1 MTTGERLKA
10 MRINAGYCTTKE
22 LEQFAKEIGNGY
34 RASII
39 YNIESGY
46 RKVGLKVIGKWC
58 KVCKQEKF
66 ISNFIK

>member
-10 MRINAGYCTTKE
+10 MRINAGFINTKE
-22 LEQFAKEIGNGY
+22 VEAFAKEISEGY

-39 YNIESGY
+39 YNIEAGY

-58 KVCKQEKF
+58 KICKQEKF
-66 ISNFIK
+66 ISSF